1 MYGTIY
7 ECIKNTISQFEED
20 RFFFG
25 AYRPPLL
32 AFLSAHGERLFL
44 LKEMVSPEHLMPADI
59 LPDAESVIV
68 FFLPFGERIIE
79 SNREG
84 TDASPE
90 WARAYILTNELIAQ
104 ISGELESLLAAG
116 FEGASYRAGKIPAT
130 GNFDQERLISNWSH
144 RHIAFLAGLGSFGV
158 NNMLIT
164 SSGSCGRLGSLVTSM
179 PMPPETAESS
189 QFSQARG
196 SEGRMVQ
203 KPLAGPFRAEEPVSA
218 NTQERCLWKR
228 GAGCLRC
235 IKRCPVNA
243 YSVSEGKI
251 IFDRHRCYAQCLKN
265 AERYQKIGLADVCG
279 KCLTGLPCSTG
290 AS

>member
-7 ECIKNTISQFEED
+7 DCIKDTISQFEKD
-20 RFFFG
+20 RSFFG

-32 AFLSAHGERLFL
+32 AFLSAHGERLSL

-79 SNREG
+79 GNREG

-90 WARAYILTNELIAQ
+90 WAQAYILTNELIAR

-116 FEGASYRAGKIPAT
+116 FGGASYRAGKIPAT

-144 RHIAFLAGLGSFGV
+144 RHIAFLAGLGSFGA

-164 SSGSCGRLGSLVTSM
+164 SSGSCGRFGSLVTGM
-179 PMPPETAESS
+179 PLPSGAS
-189 QFSQARG
+189 QFFYTRALR
-196 SEGRMVQ
+196 ERMPQ
-203 KPLAGPFRAEEPVSA
+203 KPLSRPFHAEKPVSA
-218 NTQERCLWKR
+218 DTQERCLWKR

-251 IFDRHRCYAQCLKN
+251 IFDRRRCYARCLKN
-265 AERYQKIGLADVCG
+265 AELYQKIGLADVCG
-279 KCLTGLPCSTG
+279 KCLTGLPCSTE
-290 AS
+290 SP

>member
-7 ECIKNTISQFEED
+7 DCIKDTISKFEKD
-20 RFFFG
+20 RSYFG

-32 AFLSAHGERLFL
+32 AFLSAHGKRLSL

-79 SNREG
+79 GNREG

-90 WARAYILTNELIAQ
+90 WARAYILTNELIAK

-116 FEGASYRAGKIPAT
+116 FGGVSYRVGKIPAT
-130 GNFDQERLISNWSH
+130 GNFDEERLISNWSH
-144 RHIAFLAGLGSFGV
+144 RHIAFLAGMGSFGV

-164 SSGSCGRLGSLVTSM
+164 SSGSCGRFGSLVTGM
-179 PMPPETAESS
+179 PLPPEA
-189 QFSQARG
+189 A
-196 SEGRMVQ
+196 
-203 KPLAGPFRAEEPVSA
+203 AD
-218 NTQERCLWKR
+218 TQERCLWKR

-251 IFDRHRCYAQCLKN
+251 IFDRRRCYARCLKN
-265 AERYQKIGLADVCG
+265 AELYQKIGLADVCG
-279 KCLTGLPCSTG
+279 KCLTGLPCSTE
-290 AS
+290 SP